1 MAISLTVRELLTA
14 QELAETELIAGAG
27 GLDRP
32 VRGVNVMEA
41 PDIARWL
48 RGGELLLSTGYQF
61 REQPDD
67 FDDLVIALHE
77 AGAAALGGA
86 ADGEGEGRPDPQVLV
101 TNDGRVGRSGTKMGG
116 G

>member
-61 REQPDD
+61 CDQPDD
-67 FDDLVIALHE
+67 FDDLVIALKIWNMVRRAIASE
-77 AGAAALGGA
+77 I
-86 ADGEGEGRPDPQVLV
+86 GRAHV
-101 TNDGRVGRSGTKMGG
+101 
-116 G
+116 